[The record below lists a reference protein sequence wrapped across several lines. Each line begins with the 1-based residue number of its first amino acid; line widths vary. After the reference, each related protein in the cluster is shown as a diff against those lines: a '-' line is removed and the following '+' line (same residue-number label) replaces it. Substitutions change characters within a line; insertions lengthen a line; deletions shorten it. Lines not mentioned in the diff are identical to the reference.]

1 MVGESRRDSDMK
13 SKGKGQR
20 AKVKTPNIGWMAVC
34 CMLYA
39 TCLLLASCDDKPVCG
54 PNPVL
59 PNQVVEAFTLHES
72 SSGRRLYTL
81 EAQKAYV
88 YDPAQRVE
96 VTGLR
101 VLFYD
106 EVGGINSTLV
116 ADEGSIYSKNEDLV
130 ARGHVI
136 VRTSDSTML
145 STDSLAWSNLR
156 QLVRTDADLVIETPK
171 GRVQGK
177 GLVSDAGLTKIDI
190 LSPVQGTSDYDFET
204 GE

>member
-1 MVGESRRDSDMK
+1 
-13 SKGKGQR
+13 
-20 AKVKTPNIGWMAVC
+20 
-34 CMLYA
+34 MLA
-39 TCLLLASCDDKPVCG
+39 LAFILLLACKDKPVCG

-59 PNQVVEAFTLHES
+59 PNQEIDAFTLHES
-72 SSGRRLYTL
+72 SSGKRQFTL

-88 YDPAQRVE
+88 YDPAQRVD

-106 EVGGINSTLV
+106 DAGGVSSTLV
-116 ADEGSIYSKNEDLV
+116 ADEGSIYSQNEDLV
-130 ARGHVI
+130 ARGNVI

-145 STDSLAWSNLR
+145 ETDSLAWSNQR
-156 QLVRTDADLVIETPK
+156 RLVRTDADLVIETPK
-171 GRVQGK
+171 GRIEGK

-204 GE
+204 GK

>member
-1 MVGESRRDSDMK
+1 MK
-13 SKGKGQR
+13 SEERSQKAEVR
-20 AKVKTPNIGWMAVC
+20 RRTAEWAAGWMLVTAVC
-34 CMLYA
+34 A
-39 TCLLLASCDDKPVCG
+39 LLACNEKPVCG
-54 PNPVL
+54 PNPVR
-59 PNQVVEAFTLHES
+59 PNQEIDAFTLHES
-72 SSGRRLYTL
+72 SSGKRLYTL

-88 YDPAQRVE
+88 YDPVQRVD

-116 ADEGSIYSKNEDLV
+116 ADEGSIYSQNEDLV

-145 STDSLAWSNLR
+145 ETDSLAWSNR
-156 QLVRTDADLVIETPK
+156 RRLVRTDADVVIETPK
-171 GRVQGK
+171 GRIEGR
-177 GLVSDAGLTKIDI
+177 GLVSDAGLNKIDI

-204 GE
+204 GK

>member
-1 MVGESRRDSDMK
+1 MKSESRS
-13 SKGKGQR
+13 QR
-20 AKVKTPNIGWMAVC
+20 SEVRGRSGGRAAVHTLVT
-34 CMLYA
+34 MFIV
-39 TCLLLASCDDKPVCG
+39 LLACNDKPVCG

-59 PNQVVEAFTLHES
+59 PNQEIEAFTLHES
-72 SSGRRLYTL
+72 SGGKLVYTL

-88 YDPAQRVE
+88 YDPAQRID

-106 EVGGINSTLV
+106 DVGGINSTLV
-116 ADEGSIYSKNEDLV
+116 ADEGSIYSQNEDLV

-136 VRTSDSTML
+136 VRTSDRTVL
-145 STDSLAWSNLR
+145 TTDSLAWSNQSR
-156 QLVRTDADLVIETPK
+156 LVRTDADLVIETPK

-177 GLVSDAGLTKIDI
+177 GLVSDAALTKIDI
-190 LSPVQGTSDYDFET
+190 LSPVQGTSDYDFKA

>member
-1 MVGESRRDSDMK
+1 MK
-13 SKGKGQR
+13 SEGRSQKAEVRRRTR
-20 AKVKTPNIGWMAVC
+20 ARTAGCTLLTLLCA
-34 CMLYA
+34 
-39 TCLLLASCDDKPVCG
+39 LLACEDRPVCG

-72 SSGRRLYTL
+72 SSGKRLYTL
-81 EAQKAYV
+81 EAQRAYV
-88 YDPAQRVE
+88 YDPAQRVD

-106 EVGGINSTLV
+106 EVGGVSSTLV

-145 STDSLAWSNLR
+145 ATDSLAWSNQR
-156 QLVRTDADLVIETPK
+156 RVVRTDAALVIETPK
-171 GRVQGK
+171 GRIEGR
-177 GLVSDAGLTKIDI
+177 GLVSDAGLTKIDV

-204 GE
+204 NE

>member
-1 MVGESRRDSDMK
+1 MRIVDFRLQISDSRSSR
-13 SKGKGQR
+13 GVR
-20 AKVKTPNIGWMAVC
+20 
-34 CMLYA
+34 Y
-39 TCLLLASCDDKPVCG
+39 LLALAFLALLACKDKPACG

-59 PNQVVEAFTLHES
+59 PNQETDAFTLHES
-72 SSGRRLYTL
+72 SSGKRQYTL

-88 YDPAQRVE
+88 YDPAQRVD

-106 EVGGINSTLV
+106 EVGGVSSTLV

-130 ARGHVI
+130 ARGNVI

-145 STDSLAWSNLR
+145 ETDSLAWSNHR
-156 QLVRTDADLVIETPK
+156 RLVRTDADLVIQTPK
-171 GRVQGK
+171 GRIVGK

-204 GE
+204 GK

>member
-1 MVGESRRDSDMK
+1 MK
-13 SKGKGQR
+13 SEVRSQR
-20 AKVKTPNIGWMAVC
+20 TEVKTRAAVFRVLYAVC
-34 CMLYA
+34 LM
-39 TCLLLASCDDKPVCG
+39 LLACNDKPVCG

-59 PNQVVEAFTLHES
+59 PSQVIEAFTLHES
-72 SSGRRLYTL
+72 SSGKRLYTL

-88 YDPAQRVE
+88 YDPAQRVD

-106 EVGGINSTLV
+106 DAGGIHSTLV

-145 STDSLAWSNLR
+145 ATDSLSWSNQGR
-156 QLVRTDADLVIETPK
+156 QVRTDADLVIETPK
-171 GRVQGK
+171 GRIEGK
-177 GLVSDAGLTKIDI
+177 GLVSDAGLNKIDI
-190 LSPVQGTSDYDFET
+190 LSPVKGTSDYDFET
-204 GE
+204 GK

>member
-1 MVGESRRDSDMK
+1 MK
-13 SKGKGQR
+13 SEGRSQKAGDR
-20 AKVKTPNIGWMAVC
+20 RRYVRRVVASCVLCAVC
-34 CMLYA
+34 CV
-39 TCLLLASCDDKPVCG
+39 LLACKDKPVCG
-54 PNPVL
+54 PNPVP
-59 PNQVVEAFTLHES
+59 PNQETDSFTLHES
-72 SSGRRLYTL
+72 SSGKRQYTL

-88 YDPAQRVE
+88 YDPAQRVD

-106 EVGGINSTLV
+106 EAGGVSSTLV
-116 ADEGSIYSKNEDLV
+116 ADEGSIYSPNEDLV
-130 ARGHVI
+130 ARGNVI

-145 STDSLAWSNLR
+145 ETDSLAWSNQR
-156 QLVRTDADLVIETPK
+156 RLVRTDADLVIETPK
-171 GRVQGK
+171 GRIEGK

>member
-1 MVGESRRDSDMK
+1 VFC
-13 SKGKGQR
+13 
-20 AKVKTPNIGWMAVC
+20 A
-34 CMLYA
+34 
-39 TCLLLASCDDKPVCG
+39 LLACNDKPVCG

-59 PNQVVEAFTLHES
+59 PSQVIEGFTLHES
-72 SSGRRLYTL
+72 SSGKRLYTL

-88 YDPAQRVE
+88 YDPAQRVD

-106 EVGGINSTLV
+106 DVGGINSTLV

-145 STDSLAWSNLR
+145 ATDSLSWSNLGR
-156 QLVRTDADLVIETPK
+156 LVRTDADLVIETPK
-171 GRVQGK
+171 GRIEGK
-177 GLVSDAGLTKIDI
+177 GLVSDAGLNKIDI
-190 LSPVQGTSDYDFET
+190 LSPVHGTSDYDFET
-204 GE
+204 GK

>member
-1 MVGESRRDSDMK
+1 MR
-13 SKGKGQR
+13 
-20 AKVKTPNIGWMAVC
+20 
-34 CMLYA
+34 Y
-39 TCLLLASCDDKPVCG
+39 LLAFALLAVLACKDKPVCG

-59 PNQVVEAFTLHES
+59 PNQETDAFTLHES
-72 SSGRRLYTL
+72 SSGKRQYTL

-88 YDPAQRVE
+88 YDPAQRVD

-106 EVGGINSTLV
+106 EVGGVSSTLV
-116 ADEGSIYSKNEDLV
+116 ADEGSIYSQNEDLV
-130 ARGHVI
+130 ARGNVI

-145 STDSLAWSNLR
+145 VTDSLVWSNQR
-156 QLVRTDADLVIETPK
+156 RLVRTDADLVIETPK
-171 GRVQGK
+171 GRIKGK

-204 GE
+204 GK

>member
-1 MVGESRRDSDMK
+1 VVGQGGGNSVRIADLGLQILDCRPESVVRF
-13 SKGKGQR
+13 
-20 AKVKTPNIGWMAVC
+20 I
-34 CMLYA
+34 LA
-39 TCLLLASCDDKPVCG
+39 TVVVLVLACKDKPICG

-59 PNQVVEAFTLHES
+59 PNQEIDAFSLHES
-72 SSGRRLYTL
+72 SSGKRQYTL

-88 YDPAQRVE
+88 YDPAERVD

-106 EVGGINSTLV
+106 DAGAISSTLV

-130 ARGHVI
+130 ARGNVV
-136 VRTSDSTML
+136 VRTSDSTRL
-145 STDSLAWSNLR
+145 ETDSLAWSNQR
-156 QLVRTDADLVIETPK
+156 RLVRTDADLVIETPK
-171 GRVQGK
+171 GRIVGK